1 MSAGRVVVV
10 EDEAL
15 IRLDLVEMLTEAGYE
30 VVGQAGDGETGLR
43 VARAE
48 RPDVVL
54 MDVKMPVLDGI
65 SAAEVLAAEGV
76 APIVLLTAFSQS
88 DLVDR
93 ALAAGVQGYV
103 VKPFSMADLR
113 PAIEIARA
121 RFAEVA
127 GLRGDVAD
135 LADRLAARKLVDRAK
150 AALMAQLGWDEQQAF
165 AWLQR
170 AAMDGR
176 RSMAEVARGV
186 LEQGAGGPGPPPR

>member
-1 MSAGRVVVV
+1 MRVVVV
-10 EDEAL
+10 EDESL

-30 VVGQAGDGETGLR
+30 VVGQAGDGESGVRIIREL
-43 VARAE
+43 

-54 MDVKMPVLDGI
+54 MDVKMPVLDGV
-65 SAAEVLAAEGV
+65 SAAEALAAERI
-76 APIVLLTAFSQS
+76 APIVLVTAFSQS

-103 VKPFSMADLR
+103 VKPFSMADLT

-121 RFAEVA
+121 RFAELDQLRA
-127 GLRGDVAD
+127 GLTD
-135 LADRLAARKLVDRAK
+135 LEDRLEGRKAVERAK
-150 AALMAQLGWDEQQAF
+150 TRLQSRFGWDEQTAF

-176 RSMAEVARGV
+176 VPMADVARRV
-186 LEQGAGGPGPPPR
+186 LDQDLSDPA